1 MKLIETRVFTVDDL
15 RAAAGNDPKKM
26 PTLSGHAALY
36 NERTNVAGLF
46 VEVIKPGAFRG
57 ALDGTDDVRAL
68 FNHDQNIV
76 LGRTHTPTKT
86 LRLGEDARG
95 LTSEIDLPD
104 TTAARDLAVSVGRGD
119 VSQMSFQFA
128 TRQKGDE
135 WVQEKTTDGVRYWV
149 RTLTNVELFDV
160 SPVTFP
166 QYEKTDV
173 VVRSARAAFEAAAE
187 RRPKVFDMRGA
198 QLRSA
203 KLELAAMAI
212 AASH

>member
-15 RAAAGNDPKKM
+15 RAAAGGDGKK
-26 PTLSGHAALY
+26 PATLRGHAALY
-36 NERTNVAGLF
+36 NERTNVGGMF

-68 FNHDQNIV
+68 FNHNQDIV
-76 LGRTHTPTKT
+76 LGRTKSPEKT
-86 LRLGEDARG
+86 LRLGEDVRG
-95 LTSEIDLPD
+95 LTAEIDLPD

-128 TRQKGDE
+128 VRQKGDE

-149 RTLTNVELFDV
+149 RTLTNVELYDV

-173 VVRSARAAFEAAAE
+173 VVRSARAAFDAASD
-187 RRPKVFDMRGA
+187 RRPKVFDMRSA
-198 QLRSA
+198 RLRSA
-203 KLELAAMAI
+203 SLELAAMAI
-212 AASH
+212 GAEH